1 MSRRPD
7 KLTWDSPE
15 ADLWLRPER
24 SGKIWLLDTTGRSS
38 ADSCDSEFA
47 VNIAPLRPSD
57 CSVIYGAILSG
68 EASPLHVTRQMRYVG
83 ILGGPGAPGMLLITS
98 RCNL

>member
-1 MSRRPD
+1 MSGRLSLPR
-7 KLTWDSPE
+7 WDSCR
-15 ADLWLRPER
+15 ADQQLGSER
-24 SGKIWLLDTTGRSS
+24 SGESWLLDTTGRSS

-68 EASPLHVTRQMRYVG
+68 EASPRHVTSQMRYVG
-83 ILGGPGAPGMLLITS
+83 ILGGPGALGMLLMTS
-98 RCNL
+98 RCDL

>member
-98 RCNL
+98 RCDL